1 MFFFAALEVQIPVH
15 LYICRPEKICFAMQ
29 VLKFGG
35 TSVGSPQRMR
45 EVMSIVTRDDNQKII
60 VLSAVSGT
68 TNALLEYA
76 ALIRAD
82 KKEQAKASLQK
93 LLAMYKDFIL
103 ALYQQTPI
111 RENAGAFIE
120 EQFRELE
127 EIGLGS
133 RTFEQEK
140 KIVAKGEV
148 ISTHLFNWLLKAAGH
163 DTVLLPALNYMRI
176 DKSEEPDDYF
186 IKSMLEKELMLS
198 GEHQFYVTQGY
209 ICRNAYG
216 EVDNLKRG
224 GSDYTATLIGQA
236 TNADEIQ
243 IWTDIDGM
251 HNNDPRVVDN
261 TFPVKTLSYG
271 EAAELAY
278 FGAKIL
284 HPSCVLPAQR
294 GLIPIRLKNTMDPT
308 AGGTLISSDDSKAEI
323 TAIAAKDGITAIK
336 VKSGRMLM
344 AYGFLKK
351 IFEIFERYET
361 SIDMIT
367 TSEVAVS
374 LTIDDSS
381 RLSDILEDLRHYGE
395 VEVDRDQTIICIVG
409 NFSDEQTGYAT
420 RIFDALRNVPI
431 RMISYGGSRYNVSIL
446 VDGSQKKDALVAL
459 NAGLF

>member
-1 MFFFAALEVQIPVH
+1 MSRKHGNGYIFTFVALKKMFD
-15 LYICRPEKICFAMQ
+15 MQ

-45 EVMSIVTRDDNQKII
+45 EVVSIVTRDHHKKII

-76 ALIRAD
+76 GLIRD
-82 KKEQAKASLQK
+82 DQKEQAKQSLQK
-93 LLAMYKDFIL
+93 LLVMYREFIVE
-103 ALYQQTPI
+103 LYDHIPL
-111 RENAGAFIE
+111 REQASTFLE
-120 EQFRELE
+120 EQFQELE
-127 EIGLGS
+127 EIGMGS
-133 RTFEQEK
+133 RTFEREK
-140 KIVAKGEV
+140 RIVAKGEI
-148 ISTHLFNWLLKAAGH
+148 ISTHLFNWLLEAAGN

-176 DKSEEPDDYF
+176 DKSGEPDEYF

-236 TNADEIQ
+236 ANAEEIQ

-294 GLIPIRLKNTMDPT
+294 GLIPIRLKNTMDPS

-374 LTIDDSS
+374 LTIDDAS
-381 RLSDILEDLRHYGE
+381 RLPDILEDLRHYGD

-409 NFSDEQTGYAT
+409 NFSNDQTGYAT
-420 RIFDALRNVPI
+420 RIFDALSNVPI

-446 VDGSQKKDALVAL
+446 VDGSQKKKALVAL
-459 NAGLF
+459 NKGLF